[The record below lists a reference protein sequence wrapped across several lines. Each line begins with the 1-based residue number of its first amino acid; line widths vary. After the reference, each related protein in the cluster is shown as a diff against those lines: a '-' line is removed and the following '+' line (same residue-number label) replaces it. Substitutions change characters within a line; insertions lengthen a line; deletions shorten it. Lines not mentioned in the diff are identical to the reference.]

1 MLGLFVTMSKTSPIP
16 ILGSVVA
23 GILAGGKS
31 TRMGRSKAL
40 IDLPTGGT
48 MIEHVVEVARQ
59 VTDELVVL
67 GREIRIPASLEE
79 LTVLEDEIPD
89 GGPLAGLCSLLKY
102 ADQGWGL
109 LLACDMPYIES
120 AVIRRL
126 LAQADSNTD
135 AVVFERSASSGG
147 YHACCGLYHSRIA
160 RAPVGNRAQLAPALE
175 VLFNGDASLNS
186 LLKRIRVK
194 VLRPTPEESRQL
206 CNINTPE
213 DLAKMGPD

>member
-1 MLGLFVTMSKTSPIP
+1 MSKISSTPLP
-16 ILGSVVA
+16 VSVVA

-40 IDLPTGGT
+40 IELPTGGS
-48 MIEHVVEVARQ
+48 MIEHAVQVARE
-59 VTDELVVL
+59 VIDEVVVL
-67 GREIRIPASLEE
+67 GREIRMPKSLEE
-79 LTVLEDEIPD
+79 LTVLDDEKPD
-89 GGPLAGLCSLLKY
+89 GGPLAGLCSLLKC

-126 LAQADSNTD
+126 LAQADPDTD
-135 AVVFERSASSGG
+135 AVVFDRSERSGS
-147 YHACCGLYHSRIA
+147 YHTCCGLYHSRIA

-194 VLRPTPEESRQL
+194 VLKPTPEESRQL

-213 DLAKMGPD
+213 DLAKMGFD

>member
-1 MLGLFVTMSKTSPIP
+1 
-16 ILGSVVA
+16 
-23 GILAGGKS
+23 
-31 TRMGRSKAL
+31 MGRPKAL
-40 IDLPTGGT
+40 IELPTGGT
-48 MIEHVVEVARQ
+48 MIEHAVQVARE
-59 VTDELVVL
+59 VIDEVVVL
-67 GREIRIPASLEE
+67 GRRIRMPASLEE
-79 LTVLEDEIPD
+79 LTVLNDEKPD
-89 GGPLAGLCSLLKY
+89 GGPLAGLCSLLKR

-126 LAQADSNTD
+126 MAQADPNTD
-135 AVVFERSASSGG
+135 AVVFERPERCGS

-160 RAPVGNRAQLAPALE
+160 RAPVGNRAQLAPTFE

-213 DLAKMGPD
+213 DLAKMSPN